1 MFEVEV
7 KQVPAQRYSSRT
19 ANVRVQELPPF
30 IGEAIG
36 ALAAAGMDGP
46 PFAIYH
52 GQVNETDDG
61 PVEVGVPQAGG
72 DKELPAGEVAYTTVT
87 GDDCAF
93 PQILGAYDAIVR
105 WVEANGREFAGS
117 PREVYLSRPDEPL
130 HWEVVWP
137 LR

>member
-1 MFEVEV
+1 MFEVKV

-19 ANVRVQELPPF
+19 ANVHVTELPPF
-30 IGEAIG
+30 IMESIGE
-36 ALAAAGMDGP
+36 LAAAGMDGP

-72 DKELPAGEVAYTTVT
+72 DKELPAGDVAFTSVS

-93 PQILGAYDAIVR
+93 PEILGAYDAIVR
-105 WVEANGREFAGS
+105 WAQANSREFAGS
-117 PREVYLSRPDEPL
+117 PREVYLSGPDEPQS
-130 HWEVVWP
+130 WEVVWP

>member
-19 ANVRVQELPPF
+19 ANLHVHELPPF
-30 IGEAIG
+30 IGETIG
-36 ALAAAGMDGP
+36 ELAAAGMDGP

-72 DKELPAGEVAYTTVT
+72 DKELPAGEVAFTAVA
-87 GDDCAF
+87 GDGCAF
-93 PQILGAYDAIVR
+93 PKILGAYDAIVR
-105 WVEANGREFAGS
+105 WAQENSREFAGS
-117 PREVYLSRPDEPL
+117 PREVYLSGPDEPQS
-130 HWEVVWP
+130 WEVVWP

>member
-19 ANVRVQELPPF
+19 ANLHVHELPPF
-30 IGEAIG
+30 IGETIG
-36 ALAAAGMDGP
+36 ELAAAGMDGP

-72 DKELPAGEVAYTTVT
+72 DKELPAGEVAFTAVT

-105 WVEANGREFAGS
+105 WAQENSREFAGS
-117 PREVYLSRPDEPL
+117 PREVYLSGPDEPQS
-130 HWEVVWP
+130 WEVVWP